1 MKRTG
6 LLLALLLPALVN
18 AQDKSYVIDGKIKT
32 DSVLAGKIYLYGKG
46 IKRDS
51 CVLKNNA
58 YHFSGVLVP
67 EGAQA
72 VITWHDAPDE
82 ERIKKTG
89 SIAETGAIF
98 FFLSPGNIR
107 IEHELAFEKK
117 TITGAALQVEYDN
130 VVKTIRANNGDK
142 DPVLKEYIRS
152 HPNSWL
158 SFAFLRDR
166 AGYFGPEVSDSLY
179 RSLGD
184 ILKKDVEV
192 KKLGA
197 QLTAAVAVG
206 IGKTAPE
213 FTLNDPEGNPV
224 SLSSYRG
231 KYVLI
236 DFWASWC
243 VPCRAES
250 PYVKRAYDVHK
261 SKGLEILGISLDTQA
276 SRDKWIE
283 AIKKDGLTWTQVSD
297 LVGPE
302 SPVAKAYGVEGIPAN
317 FLIDPFGKIIAVNLR
332 AGNVELKMAE
342 LIK

>member
-1 MKRTG
+1 MKTTG
-6 LLLALLLPALVN
+6 LLLALLLPVFVH

-32 DSVLAGKIYLYGKG
+32 DSVLVGKIYLYGKG

-51 CVLKNNA
+51 CVLKNNT
-58 YHFSGVLVP
+58 YHFANILEP

-72 VITWHDAPDE
+72 VITWCDAPDE
-82 ERIKKTG
+82 ERIRKTG
-89 SIAETGAIF
+89 SLAETGAIF

-107 IEHELAFEKK
+107 IEHELAFDKK
-117 TITGAALQVEYDN
+117 TITGSPLQVEYDN
-130 VVKTIRANNGDK
+130 VVKAIRASNGDK

-166 AGYFGPEVSDSLY
+166 ARYFGPEVADSLY
-179 RSLGD
+179 RSLSD
-184 ILKKDVEV
+184 NLKKDPEI
-192 KKLGA
+192 KKLDV

-206 IGKTAPE
+206 IGKIAPE
-213 FTLNDPEGNPV
+213 FTLNDPEGKPV

-231 KYVLI
+231 KYVLV

-317 FLIDPFGKIIAVNLR
+317 FLIDPLGKVIAVNLR
-332 AGNVELKMAE
+332 GGDVELKIAQ
-342 LIK
+342 LVK